1 MAQTAKPMTILGR
14 DKETLVTIRR
24 ASADDAAQ
32 LAELSRQL
40 GYPAQPEEMKQRLER
55 VRPDE
60 EHALFVAE
68 RQGGG
73 VVGWVHVFLYHSIE
87 NTTHTEVGGLV
98 VDERCRSQGVG
109 HQLLTRAEQ
118 WAREKGCRAIGLRSN
133 VIRERAHA
141 FYEREGYRVIKTQKA
156 FRKDL

>member
-1 MAQTAKPMTILGR
+1 MAIPGKE
-14 DKETLVTIRR
+14 KETLVIRA
-24 ASADDAAQ
+24 ASLADAAQ
-32 LAELSRQL
+32 LAELSGQL
-40 GYPAQPEEMKQRLER
+40 GYPAQPDEMKQRLER
-55 VRPDE
+55 VQPDE
-60 EHALFVAE
+60 EHALLVAE
-68 RQGGG
+68 QRGGG

-87 NTTHTEVGGLV
+87 NATRAEVGRLV

-109 HQLLTRAEQ
+109 HQLLARAEQ

>member
-1 MAQTAKPMTILGR
+1 MATPGR
-14 DKETLVTIRR
+14 EKETPVTIRA
-24 ASADDAAQ
+24 ASPGDAAQ

-40 GYPAQPEEMKQRLER
+40 GYPSQPEEMKRRLAR
-55 VRPDE
+55 VQPDE

-68 RQGGG
+68 QQGGG

-87 NTTHTEVGGLV
+87 NPTRAEVGGLV
-98 VDERCRSQGVG
+98 VDERCRSQGLG
-109 HQLLTRAEQ
+109 HQLLAWAEE

-133 VIRERAHA
+133 VIRERAHT